1 MSSSPPRES
10 MKTIPRTIGILMI
23 AILTLGMTE
32 ALVPSHGVSVNPP
45 ISFTFYFG
53 GDTGYY
59 SGFFTEAMKSHQLV
73 QSDFFLNLGDVSY
86 NGTSNG
92 SLPTGKEVDWC
103 IFIKGNVQNR
113 MGNPNYPYVVI
124 SGMQ

>member
-53 GDTGYY
+53 GDTGSY
-59 SGFFTEAMKSHQLV
+59 SGFFTEAMNSHQLV
-73 QSDFFLNLGDVSY
+73 QSDFFQNLEDIRY
-86 NGTSNG
+86 KGTIQGN
-92 SLPTGKEVDWC
+92 LPTEKLVDSC
-103 IFIKGNVQNR
+103 NLSNHDVQT
-113 MGNPNYPYVVI
+113 
-124 SGMQ
+124 